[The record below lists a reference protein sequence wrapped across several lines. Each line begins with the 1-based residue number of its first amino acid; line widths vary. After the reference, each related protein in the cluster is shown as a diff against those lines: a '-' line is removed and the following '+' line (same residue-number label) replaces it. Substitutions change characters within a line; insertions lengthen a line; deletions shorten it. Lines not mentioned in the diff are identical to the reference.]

1 MNKGDGDIQDEM
13 REETVRDGIMSEL
26 HREEEFA
33 AERLASAIESA
44 ERGHPLDRRDREDA
58 ELAPLVAAAALL
70 RRTWNAVT
78 PDPAYFSR
86 SRAAVLASMRPPQA
100 AGEAPL
106 SWIERLRQSPF
117 FAPVASAAA
126 AGLAAVFI
134 TLQLA
139 GGGDATVSPDPVS
152 YAVTVT
158 IDTQI
163 IPVAIP
169 NDSLTAELTGPP
181 PPQVPLRT
189 IENETVRLARAFEQV
204 LELSRR
210 GEPLDAT
217 LLRTITD
224 SATFV
229 TNQIENDPG
238 SVDGVTVLNLTR
250 PVSGGLNVLNTA
262 SAQLG
267 AEGALT
273 VAQLAAQETVLVA
286 ARWFAA
292 NPAQLQAAT
301 GR

>member
-1 MNKGDGDIQDEM
+1 M
-13 REETVRDGIMSEL
+13 
-26 HREEEFA
+26 
-33 AERLASAIESA
+33 
-44 ERGHPLDRRDREDA
+44 
-58 ELAPLVAAAALL
+58 
-70 RRTWNAVT
+70 
-78 PDPAYFSR
+78 
-86 SRAAVLASMRPPQA
+86 
-100 AGEAPL
+100 
-106 SWIERLRQSPF
+106 
-117 FAPVASAAA
+117 ASAAA

-139 GGGDATVSPDPVS
+139 GGGDATVSSDPVS

-169 NDSLTAELTGPP
+169 NDSLTADLTGPP

-189 IENETVRLARAFEQV
+189 IENESVRLARAFEQV

-217 LLRTITD
+217 LLRTIAD
-224 SATFV
+224 SAAFV
-229 TNQIENDPG
+229 TNQIENDPT
-238 SVDGVTVLNLTR
+238 SVNGVTVLNLTR
-250 PVSGGLNVLNTA
+250 PVSGGLNMLNNA